1 MLKKS
6 LWIGLVLAGVLVL
19 AVTGVTLAQ
28 GAQPPADADSC
39 TCNCN
44 FFFGGRGGR
53 GGIKGFGLGDGSL
66 ISATAQVTGLTED
79 KVRTALQ
86 EGQTLAQIAEEAG
99 KKATDVVEAFVA
111 ARKTELDAAVEAGK
125 LTQKQADLM
134 LELAREN
141 ATQQLDKVWSAGRGA
156 QPGGPLVTT
165 TAEVT
170 GLSEEQVVTALKE
183 GKTFAEIA
191 EGAGKKASDIVEALV
206 AERKAD
212 LDEAVKAGKLTQKQA
227 DLMVELMRETLTQ
240 QVAKTWTAGSG
251 TMMRGGGLMGGGML
265 RGGGKFH
272 GGGWQTQP

>member
-6 LWIGLVLAGVLVL
+6 LWIALVLAGVLVL
-19 AVTGVTLAQ
+19 GVAGVTLAQ
-28 GAQPPADADSC
+28 DTQPPVTTDNSC
-39 TCNCN
+39 TCDCYSY
-44 FFFGGRGGR
+44 GGRGGH
-53 GGIKGFGLGDGSL
+53 GGMKGFGRGNGSL
-66 ISATAQVTGLTED
+66 VSA
-79 KVRTALQ
+79 
-86 EGQTLAQIAEEAG
+86 
-99 KKATDVVEAFVA
+99 
-111 ARKTELDAAVEAGK
+111 
-125 LTQKQADLM
+125 
-134 LELAREN
+134 
-141 ATQQLDKVWSAGRGA
+141 
-156 QPGGPLVTT
+156 

-170 GLSEEQVVTALKE
+170 GLSEDKVTTALQE
-183 GKTFAEIA
+183 GQTIAQIA

-251 TMMRGGGLMGGGML
+251 TMLRGGGLMGSGML

>member
-6 LWIGLVLAGVLVL
+6 LWIALVLAGVLVL
-19 AVTGVTLAQ
+19 GVAGVTLAQ
-28 GAQPPADADSC
+28 DTQPPVTTDNSC
-39 TCNCN
+39 TCDCSSY
-44 FFFGGRGGR
+44 GGRGGH
-53 GGIKGFGLGDGSL
+53 GGMKGFGRGNGSL
-66 ISATAQVTGLTED
+66 VSATAEVTGLSED
-79 KVRTALQ
+79 KVTTALQ
-86 EGQTLAQIAEEAG
+86 EGQTIAQIAEGAG
-99 KKATDVVEAFVA
+99 KKATDIVEAFVA
-111 ARKTELDAAVEAGK
+111 ARKTELDAAVKAGN

-134 LELAREN
+134 LELARED
-141 ATQQLDKVWSAGRGA
+141 ATQQLDKTWPTRNGG

-170 GLSEEQVVTALKE
+170 GLSEEQVVTALEE

-191 EGAGKKASDIVEALV
+191 ESAGKKASDIVEALV

-251 TMMRGGGLMGGGML
+251 TMLRGGGLMGSGML